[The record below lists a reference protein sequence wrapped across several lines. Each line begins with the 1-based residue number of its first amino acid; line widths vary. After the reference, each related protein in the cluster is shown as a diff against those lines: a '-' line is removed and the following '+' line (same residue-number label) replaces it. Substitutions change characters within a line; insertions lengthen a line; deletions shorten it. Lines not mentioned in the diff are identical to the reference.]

1 MLNFAAACFYCCTC
15 VPVPCD
21 AFGNLGL
28 KVKMDCSQFS
38 DDQKGLSAA
47 YGGYTCAAVK
57 EANGCFEQKYKS
69 VVDKYCKKTCVNR
82 ANCRPTGAPTASPTM
97 GLAGSRLGTA
107 WCSAHGCCCS
117 AGWHGDSCEDV
128 NECASTPCRNGG
140 TCGDSYTNHTL
151 VNDYDRKCAKPTVI
165 NSSTFEQ
172 LKHSARCT
180 RRVCC
185 SLRCLILSCCAF
197 QVPL

>member
-1 MLNFAAACFYCCTC
+1 MPLMARAAVVALALVLVQALAC
-15 VPVPCD
+15 CD
-21 AFGNLGL
+21 AFGFAGIN
-28 KVKMDCSQFS
+28 KKEDCSQFR
-38 DDQKGLSAA
+38 DDIVGLQTEFPGYKCADVLAA
-47 YGGYTCAAVK
+47 KKCFDPSPRLKQAV
-57 EANGCFEQKYKS
+57 E
-69 VVDKYCKKTCVNR
+69 KYCKKTCVNL
-82 ANCRPTGAPTASPTM
+82 AKCQPTSAPTASPTV

-165 NSSTFEQ
+165 NSSTF
-172 LKHSARCT
+172 
-180 RRVCC
+180 
-185 SLRCLILSCCAF
+185 
-197 QVPL
+197 